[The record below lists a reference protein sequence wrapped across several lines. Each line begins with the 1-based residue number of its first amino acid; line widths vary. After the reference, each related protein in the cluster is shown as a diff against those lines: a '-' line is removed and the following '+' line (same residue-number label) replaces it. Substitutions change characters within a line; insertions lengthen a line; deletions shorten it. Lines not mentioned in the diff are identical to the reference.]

1 LISLLQDDAYLIY
14 FSAGLFIHS
23 KATIDEAIDMFE
35 REKVD
40 LLPVIDDRETR
51 HLLGIVTQRDVLTI
65 FREVK

>member
-1 LISLLQDDAYLIY
+1 MG
-14 FSAGLFIHS
+14 AGH
-23 KATIDEAIDMFE
+23 EAIDMFE

-51 HLLGIVTQRDVLTI
+51 HLLRIVTQRDVLTI